1 MMFFVSMRS
10 RGDLAMDAIS
20 IAALI
25 VGALGAFDVST
36 VSVLK
41 RILKNRRVLR
51 DLAPPQKAF
60 AFQSH

>member
-25 VGALGAFDVST
+25 VVGLAMMAALAFLMKPES
-36 VSVLK
+36 K
-41 RILKNRRVLR
+41 
-51 DLAPPQKAF
+51 
-60 AFQSH
+60 